1 MVHFYHGRKHKV
13 ASYAKGSGRD
23 EVRKFLDGLQL
34 VDRTKM
40 LALLHLAADEGPPFD
55 RPDRCRRLVGEEFN
69 EFKTH
74 NRRITWFMLDGVIVL
89 MTAFDKKQPK
99 TPADEIIRGRN
110 AMAAILKE
118 PRNEQ
123 HSR

>member
-1 MVHFYHGRKHKV
+1 
-13 ASYAKGSGRD
+13 
-23 EVRKFLDGLQL
+23 
-34 VDRTKM
+34 M
-40 LALLHLAADEGPPFD
+40 LALLHLAANEGPPFD

-74 NRRITWFMLDGVIVL
+74 NRRITWFMRDDTIVL

-118 PRNEQ
+118 LRNAQ